1 MTVYTRTGDKGT
13 TSLFGGKRV
22 SKASDQIEAV
32 GAIDELTTYVGYV
45 GLQVTG
51 YRLQDSLVEIQ
62 KDLYRIMSVLGG
74 ADIPIAY
81 LKDRT
86 NIFEQEIDN
95 ITSKLPKLNS
105 FILPG
110 GTQEAS
116 LFHILRVLTR
126 KAERAVVL
134 IKSDAIMVQY
144 LNRLS
149 DLFFTSVIFTDLST
163 DLCINKKKGYLY
175 GS

>member
-1 MTVYTRTGDKGT
+1 MAIYTRTGDKGT

-22 SKASDQIEAV
+22 SKASAQIEAV

-45 GLQVTG
+45 HTLYAT
-51 YRLQDSLVEIQ
+51 RFAIHHLPEIQ
-62 KDLYRIMSVLGG
+62 KDLYRIMSVIGG

-81 LKDRT
+81 LGGRT
-86 NIFEQEIDN
+86 NVFEQEIDI

-110 GTQEAS
+110 GTEEAS

-134 IKSDAIMVQY
+134 IKSDVIIVQY

-149 DLFFTSVIFTDLST
+149 DLFFTLAR
-163 DLCINKKKGYLY
+163 KHAKGKEAKIKTL
-175 GS
+175 